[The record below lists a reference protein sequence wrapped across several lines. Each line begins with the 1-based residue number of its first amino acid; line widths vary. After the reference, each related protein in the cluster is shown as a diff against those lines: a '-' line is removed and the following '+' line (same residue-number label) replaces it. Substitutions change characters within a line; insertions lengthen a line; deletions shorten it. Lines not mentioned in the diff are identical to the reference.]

1 MKTIN
6 SVSGFVWTI
15 VILCSLQPL
24 TGIRAIAQSAE
35 GMPAPSNINQNGYPR
50 ILPDNRVVFQVRAPN
65 AGLVQ
70 INLGRMYNMRK
81 DESGV
86 WTVTTA
92 PQDPGFHYYSLVIDG
107 VSVSDPASES
117 YYGTGRMSSAIE
129 IPETGEDF
137 YTVKDVPHGDIRS
150 KRYFSKVTGFWRRL
164 NIYTPPG
171 YDKDTGKKYP
181 VLYIQHGG
189 GEDETGWAVQGKT
202 DIILDNLIAAGK
214 AKPMLV
220 VIANGNVPGPGG
232 ARGGY
237 SSAGMA
243 GFANELLNN
252 IVPFIESNY
261 RVLANAENRALAG
274 LSMGGGQAFFVGL
287 GNKDKFGSIGVFS
300 TGLFGGIAAPGG
312 MGSGAGGTFNAEE
325 QVPGL
330 LTNAKSFNNSL
341 KVFYISVGEQ
351 DPRLEYTKKAVADF
365 KSHGL
370 NVEFASFPGG
380 HEWQVWRKSLYDFAQ
395 RIFRQ

>member
-1 MKTIN
+1 MKTLHHP
-6 SVSGFVWTI
+6 SKFVRSI
-15 VILCSLQPL
+15 VILGCL
-24 TGIRAIAQSAE
+24 RALICVGAIGQSPE
-35 GMPAPSNINQNGYPR
+35 GAPAPSNISQSGYPR
-50 ILPDNRVVFQVRAPN
+50 VLPDKRVVFQIRAPN
-65 AGLVQ
+65 AGKVQ
-70 INLGRMYNMRK
+70 INLGRMYDLRK
-81 DESGV
+81 DDAGV

-107 VSVSDPASES
+107 VSVADPASES

-129 IPETGEDF
+129 IPEIGVDF
-137 YTVKDVPHGDIRS
+137 YTVKDVPHGDLRS
-150 KRYFSKVTGFWRRL
+150 KRYFSKAMNSWRRL
-164 NIYTPPG
+164 YVYTPPG
-171 YDKDTGKKYP
+171 YDRDTEKKYP

-232 ARGGY
+232 TRGGY

-252 IVPFIESNY
+252 IVPFIGSNY

-274 LSMGGGQAFFVGL
+274 LSMGGGQAFIVGL
-287 GNKDKFGSIGVFS
+287 GSREKFASIGVFS
-300 TGLFGGIAAPGG
+300 SGIFGGVGG
-312 MGSGAGGTFNAEE
+312 GRGATGGAAGGTFNAEE

-330 LTNAKSFNNSL
+330 LTNAKSFNDAL

-351 DPRLEYTKKAVADF
+351 DPRLEPTKKAVADF

-370 NVEFASFPGG
+370 KVEFASFPGG
-380 HEWQVWRKSLYDFAQ
+380 HEWQVWRKSLHDFAQ
-395 RIFRQ
+395 RIF